1 MTLKPSGKP
10 INTKCDEQAF
20 PEFPDLLFGTTTD
33 NGSVFDAT
41 SYLQNNSL
49 TVDDFLQTCGF
60 QIQALIKSYELDE
73 NKCLFINTDGHFLID
88 GSLVYLFLSFVEPDF
103 LAYMCD
109 RCHDLFTNG
118 VAVSDS
124 YILEHAFV
132 RLDRESIN
140 KIKDNGKTHVK

>member
-1 MTLKPSGKP
+1 MALKPSGKP
-10 INTKCDEQAF
+10 TNIKCNELAF
-20 PEFPDLLFGTTTD
+20 LEFPDLLFGTTTD

-41 SYLQNNSL
+41 SYLQNKPL

-60 QIQALIKSYELDE
+60 QIQTLIKSYELDE
-73 NKCLFINTDGHFLID
+73 NKCLFINTDGHILID

-109 RCHDLFTNG
+109 RCHDLFNDG

-124 YILEHAFV
+124 YLLEHAFI
-132 RLDRESIN
+132 RLDKESIN
-140 KIKDNGKTHVK
+140 MIKDNGKTHVR